1 MAELFDPNLS
11 RAALGFVLGGVL
23 GYAARRGRFCTLG
36 AIEDAVYAKDTRR
49 LRVWGL
55 AIAVA
60 IVGVLALRLFAGFDV
75 SDTIYAGPRFDVA
88 GAVLGGLTFGL
99 GMALVGTCGF
109 GMLLRLGG
117 GDLKALLGFLVLGLS
132 ALMAMRGITGIVR
145 QAVFEPLT
153 LDLAAGGQTLPVL
166 LGLGGSSATA
176 LALGIAAAFAAYAL
190 AHEGTRTSRKLLLTG
205 ATIGL
210 CVVAGYAVTGV
221 VAVDP
226 FEARRAESFTFVAPL
241 GETLLWAALASGYAL
256 DFPVGATLGV
266 LSGAFLCARTQGEF
280 FWEAPDDARELKRH
294 VLGGFLMG
302 TGGVAAFGCTIGQGV
317 TGIAT
322 LSAGSALAIL
332 AIFSG
337 ARIGLWILV
346 ER

>member
-1 MAELFDPNLS
+1 MAEMLDPNLV
-11 RAALGFVLGGVL
+11 RAGLGFLLGGALGYV
-23 GYAARRGRFCTLG
+23 ARRGRFCTLG

-49 LRVWGL
+49 LRAWGL
-55 AIAVA
+55 AVAVA
-60 IVGVLALRLFAGFDV
+60 IVGVLALSRFSGFDV
-75 SDTIYAGPRFDVA
+75 AQTIYAGPRLDWA
-88 GAVLGGLTFGL
+88 GAILGGVTFGI

-132 ALMAMRGITGIVR
+132 ALMAMRGLTGLVR
-145 QAVFEPLT
+145 EAAFGPLT

-166 LGLGGSSATA
+166 FGLTGASASA
-176 LALGIAAAFAAYAL
+176 LALGIAGAFAAGAL

-210 CVVAGYAVTGV
+210 CVAAGYAVTGV
-221 VAVDP
+221 VGVDP
-226 FEARRAESFTFVAPL
+226 FEVRRAESFTFVAPL

-266 LSGAFLCARTQGEF
+266 LTGAFVCARTRGEF

-302 TGGVAAFGCTIGQGV
+302 TGGVAALGCTIGQGV

-322 LSAGSALAIL
+322 LSVGSALAIL
-332 AIFSG
+332 AIFVG
-337 ARIGLWILV
+337 ARIGLWFLV